1 LSGFFV
7 VETSVSIA
15 DLKAQLRDV
24 PGFQGLTMQSIGGRQ
39 VFGCNGLIA
48 AVDPTANAQEIES
61 AIRDA
66 SAMRQPAI
74 ATTTA
79 APTSLPP
86 NNLTMT
92 EAKPMTPPPAPSS
105 PIGIKPGEL
114 SGLFKQLRARKEAMI
129 ADIQANGAEVAAV
142 LAAGEQMS
150 AGLKADADAL
160 KAEFGQLTNF
170 PTAE

>member
-1 LSGFFV
+1 M
-7 VETSVSIA
+7 
-15 DLKAQLRDV
+15 
-24 PGFQGLTMQSIGGRQ
+24 PGIESLTMQFIGGRQ
-39 VFGCNGLIA
+39 VFGFNGLIA
-48 AVDPTANAQEIES
+48 AVDPAANEEEIER

-66 SAMRQPAI
+66 AAMRPTAI
-74 ATTTA
+74 ATP
-79 APTSLPP
+79 APTIATATPLPP
-86 NNLTMT
+86 NHLTMT
-92 EAKPMTPPPAPSS
+92 EAKPMTAPARPPS
-105 PIGIKPGEL
+105 PTGIKPGEI

-170 PTAE
+170 PPAE